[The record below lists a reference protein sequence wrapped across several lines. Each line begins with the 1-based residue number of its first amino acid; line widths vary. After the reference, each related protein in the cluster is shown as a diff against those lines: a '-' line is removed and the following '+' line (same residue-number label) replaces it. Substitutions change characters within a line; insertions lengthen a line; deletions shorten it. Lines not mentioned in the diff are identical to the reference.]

1 MDFTT
6 VWNCQKRSIWLV
18 VAIYPDRHY
27 FIHWLREEQHLD
39 FDHSTLANV
48 RILLAESR
56 KDAER
61 LAIDLG
67 PEWTRVTRRL

>member
-1 MDFTT
+1 MEFTSVT
-6 VWNCQKRSIWLV
+6 NLQKRTIWLV

-27 FIHWLREEQHLD
+27 FIHCLREEQHLD
-39 FDHSTLANV
+39 FDHSTLASA

-67 PEWTRVTRRL
+67 PEWTRVSRRL